1 MNLREKASK
10 IDFASTSPN
19 LNPNPNKDIAG
30 SNESNAAKVKTAPG
44 AMLSY
49 ANTQRSEMLKE
60 NEELKKKAGDVDILN
75 SRLNAVMK
83 DLKQWDGAKAT
94 KLIDS
99 THIVASE
106 WANRDEASF
115 LTVAFRDLVDEIAS
129 AGGNI
134 QPIKVRPLSNSD
146 PQQYEVIFGH
156 RRHRACLELGYPV
169 LALVDPIDN
178 KELFIEMDRENRQRA
193 DLRPFEQGLMYRKA
207 LDKGLFPSFRALCEA
222 TGANLGNGSLALRLA
237 KMPEKILN
245 IFPSKLDI
253 QYRWIQPL
261 LLVIEKDIESV
272 LHVAQE
278 IEDEKKAGAVFS
290 SSDVYNKLINSQ
302 SSLTSI
308 GRIMVGKNIPIYV
321 NGKTVATIKYVK
333 NRYRIDFEKEAL
345 PDGKVQDLK
354 VMLTSLIA

>member
-1 MNLREKASK
+1 MSLKEKASK
-10 IDFASTSPN
+10 IDFASSSPK
-19 LNPNPNKDIAG
+19 PNKDMDER
-30 SNESNAAKVKTAPG
+30 SESNAAKVKTAPG
-44 AMLSY
+44 AMLNF
-49 ANTQRSEMLKE
+49 ANNQRSEMLRE

-75 SRLNAVMK
+75 SRLSAVMQ

-94 KLIDS
+94 KLIDPR
-99 THIVASE
+99 HIVASE

-115 LTVAFRDLVDEIAS
+115 FTVEFRALVDEIAS
-129 AGGNI
+129 SGGNI
-134 QPIKVRPLSNSD
+134 QPIKVRPLQNSE

-193 DLRPFEQGLMYRKA
+193 DLRPYEQGLMYRKA

-237 KMPEKILN
+237 KMPENILRV
-245 IFPSKLDI
+245 FPSKLDI

-261 LLVIEKDIESV
+261 LLAIEKDIESV

-278 IEDEKKAGAVFS
+278 IEDEKKVGAVFS
-290 SSDVYNKLINSQ
+290 SSAVFNRLINSK
-302 SSLTSI
+302 SYPTSVGRVMI
-308 GRIMVGKNIPIYV
+308 GNDLPILVDGKN
-321 NGKTVATIKYVK
+321 VAIIKYVK
-333 NRYRIDFEKEAL
+333 NRYRIDFEKDAL
-345 PDGKVQDLK
+345 PNGKVQDLK
-354 VMLTSLIA
+354 ALLINLLR